1 MKKEIRY
8 AFGEILIVIIG
19 ISIAF
24 SMNKCAEN
32 SKNETQKQQYISNL
46 KEDIQTDKLQ
56 LESNLVKINE
66 KIELCGSLIPILG
79 SDDPQKAV
87 KLRGVFAVANLTNFT
102 PEDYTHQTLVNSGDL
117 KLMNDFKLKSDILK
131 HYSVYKEIQKAYER
145 QEIINKDYLG
155 NYFIYQT
162 NYDLMRE
169 GKSPFK
175 DEKLLKNIMQSVRGS
190 FMIKRDATQRGIT
203 SCENVLKILE

>member
-79 SDDPQKAV
+79 SDDPQKAA

-175 DEKLLKNIMQSVRGS
+175 DEKLLKNIMQSIRGS

>member
-56 LESNLVKINE
+56 LESNLIKINE

-117 KLMNDFKLKSDILK
+117 KLMNDFKLKSDILE